1 MKGSRFQAEKGLSL
15 IEIVVSMFLLALL
28 ALAFLPMIIQ
38 SLTLTR
44 SNTTLATASQLVNRE
59 LDLARSQAPT
69 CAGLTS
75 FAAAVVPV
83 TTDQRGVALQPQRS
97 VTCPASYPGTAR
109 FTSTVVISGTT
120 TAVSS
125 SVTLIFV
132 SAAS

>member
-1 MKGSRFQAEKGLSL
+1 MKGSRLQAEEGLGL
-15 IEIVVSMFLLALL
+15 IEIVVSMLLLALL
-28 ALAFLPMIIQ
+28 AMAFLPMIIQ

-59 LDLARSQAPT
+59 LDLARSQATT

-75 FAAAVVPV
+75 FSAAVVPV
-83 TTDQRGVALQPQRS
+83 TTDQRGVALQPQR
-97 VTCPASYPGTAR
+97 VVVCPTSYPGTAR
-109 FTSTVVISGTT
+109 FTSTVVESGTT
-120 TAVSS
+120 KVISS